1 MAHNTLDLETTGGI
15 ATITLNRPPMNA
27 VTDEMLD
34 ELVSVCTELE
44 SDDTIHVIILT
55 GAGRAFSAGRDGPGV
70 LAGKERPGGLR
81 YAILEQIK
89 MPVIAAV
96 NGFCFTGSFELA
108 MCADIIIASD
118 KAKFADTHSRFGIT
132 PGGGQTQRLPR
143 LIGARKA
150 KEILFTGR
158 QISAE
163 EAEQIGIVNKV
174 VPHDT
179 LMDEAR
185 TMAAMI
191 LENIPETISIEKQ
204 LINQSMTTP
213 LKEGL
218 ELEAAE
224 NPSGVISPTPEG
236 HKRMETLF
244 KE

>member
-1 MAHNTLDLETTGGI
+1 MAHNTLDLETTCGI

-55 GAGRAFSAGRDGPGV
+55 GAGRAFSAGRDGPSV

-163 EAEQIGIVNKV
+163 EAEQIGIINKV

-204 LINQSMTTP
+204 LINQSMTTT
-213 LKEGL
+213 LEEGL
-218 ELEAAE
+218 ELEAAQ
-224 NPSGVISPTPEG
+224 NPSGVITPAGDG
-236 HKRMETLF
+236 HERMEALF
-244 KE
+244 KK

>member
-1 MAHNTLDLETTGGI
+1 MAYNTLDLETAGGMAI
-15 ATITLNRPPMNA
+15 ITLNRPPMNA

-34 ELVSVCTELE
+34 ELVTVCTELE
-44 SDDTIHVIILT
+44 SDGTVHVIIVT

-81 YAILEQIK
+81 YAILEQIN

-118 KAKFADTHSRFGIT
+118 NAKFADTHARFGIT

-143 LIGARKA
+143 LIGSRKA

-185 TMAAMI
+185 AMAEMI
-191 LENIPETISIEKQ
+191 LDNIPETISIEKR
-204 LINQSMTTP
+204 LINQSMTTT
-213 LKEGL
+213 LEEGL
-218 ELEAAE
+218 ELEAAQ
-224 NPSGVISPTPEG
+224 NPSGVITPAGDGRE
-236 HKRMETLF
+236 RMEALF
-244 KE
+244 KK

>member
-34 ELVSVCTELE
+34 ELVSACKTVED
-44 SDDTIHVIILT
+44 DDTVHVIILT
-55 GAGRAFSAGRDGPGV
+55 GAGRAFSAGRDVPGV
-70 LAGKERPGGLR
+70 LAGKERPGGSR
-81 YAILEQIK
+81 YRILEEIN

-96 NGFCFTGSFELA
+96 NGFCFTGAFELA
-108 MCADIIIASD
+108 MCADLIIASD
-118 KAKFADTHSRFGIT
+118 KAKFVDTHARFGIV

-150 KEILFTGR
+150 KELLFTGR
-158 QISAE
+158 QLSAD

-179 LMDEAR
+179 LMEEAQA
-185 TMAAMI
+185 MAALI
-191 LENIPETISIEKQ
+191 LENIPETISIEKR
-204 LINQSMTTP
+204 LINQSMTTT
-213 LKEGL
+213 LEDGL

-224 NPSGVISPTPEG
+224 HPTGVISPTSEG

-244 KE
+244 KK